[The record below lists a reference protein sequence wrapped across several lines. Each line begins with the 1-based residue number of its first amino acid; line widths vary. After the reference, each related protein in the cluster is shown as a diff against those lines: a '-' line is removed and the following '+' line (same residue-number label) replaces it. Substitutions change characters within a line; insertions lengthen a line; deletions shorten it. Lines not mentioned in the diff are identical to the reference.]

1 MSELVEALKQGDH
14 HEITA
19 WLDNDNVSFMEDDR
33 DLLALDP
40 HEVQEQA
47 LALLGIRVERV

>member
-1 MSELVEALKQGDH
+1 MEALKQGDH